1 MAIIITD
8 ECINCG
14 ACEPECPND
23 AIYMGIEIYEIDP
36 NKCTECVGHFDA
48 PQCRQVCPV
57 DCIPL
62 NPNYSETQEQ
72 LLEKYKK
79 KIEDAHMEKN
89 QILNS
94 EKKETEIF
102 IQESE
107 NKFEQ
112 LILNKKK
119 SLEQKLDQM
128 KVKAIKD
135 MQNISNKIALE
146 AVKKIISNS
155 ANDEKMKVINQKN
168 LEKIFI
174 NLTNTKAS

>member
-1 MAIIITD
+1 MFDATFWVAISFVIFCLIIVYKKIPQV
-8 ECINCG
+8 IN
-14 ACEPECPND
+14 NLLD
-23 AIYMGIEIYEIDP
+23 NKINEIKSEID
-36 NKCTECVGHFDA
+36 NAKNLKNE
-48 PQCRQVCPV
+48 
-57 DCIPL
+57 
-62 NPNYSETQEQ
+62 SEQ
-72 LLEKYKK
+72 LLKKYKK

-94 EKKETEIF
+94 EQKETEIF

>member
-1 MAIIITD
+1 MFDATFWVAISFVIFCLIIVYKKIPQV
-8 ECINCG
+8 IN
-14 ACEPECPND
+14 NLLD
-23 AIYMGIEIYEIDP
+23 NKINEIKSEID
-36 NKCTECVGHFDA
+36 NAKNLKNE
-48 PQCRQVCPV
+48 
-57 DCIPL
+57 
-62 NPNYSETQEQ
+62 SEQ
-72 LLEKYKK
+72 LLKKYKK

-155 ANDEKMKVINQKN
+155 ANDGKMKVINQKN

>member
-1 MAIIITD
+1 MFDATFWVAISFVIFCLIIVYKKIPQV
-8 ECINCG
+8 IN
-14 ACEPECPND
+14 NLLD
-23 AIYMGIEIYEIDP
+23 NKINEIKSEID
-36 NKCTECVGHFDA
+36 NAKNLKNE
-48 PQCRQVCPV
+48 
-57 DCIPL
+57 
-62 NPNYSETQEQ
+62 SEQ
-72 LLEKYKK
+72 LLKKYKK
-79 KIEDAHMEKN
+79 KIEDAQMERS

>member
-1 MAIIITD
+1 V
-8 ECINCG
+8 
-14 ACEPECPND
+14 
-23 AIYMGIEIYEIDP
+23 
-36 NKCTECVGHFDA
+36 K
-48 PQCRQVCPV
+48 
-57 DCIPL
+57 
-62 NPNYSETQEQ
+62 
-72 LLEKYKK
+72 
-79 KIEDAHMEKN
+79 
-89 QILNS
+89 
-94 EKKETEIF
+94 KKETEFF

>member
-1 MAIIITD
+1 MFDATFWVAISFVIFCLIIVYKKIPQV
-8 ECINCG
+8 IN
-14 ACEPECPND
+14 NLLD
-23 AIYMGIEIYEIDP
+23 NKINEIKSEID
-36 NKCTECVGHFDA
+36 NAKNLKNE
-48 PQCRQVCPV
+48 
-57 DCIPL
+57 
-62 NPNYSETQEQ
+62 SEQ
-72 LLEKYKK
+72 LLKKYKK

-135 MQNISNKIALE
+135 IQNISNKIALE

>member
-1 MAIIITD
+1 MFDATFWVAISFVIFCLIIVYKKIPQV
-8 ECINCG
+8 IN
-14 ACEPECPND
+14 NLLD
-23 AIYMGIEIYEIDP
+23 NKINEIKSEID
-36 NKCTECVGHFDA
+36 NAKNLKNE
-48 PQCRQVCPV
+48 
-57 DCIPL
+57 
-62 NPNYSETQEQ
+62 SEQ

-79 KIEDAHMEKN
+79 KIEDAHMEKS

>member
-1 MAIIITD
+1 MFDATFWVAISFVIFCLIIVYKKIPQV
-8 ECINCG
+8 IN
-14 ACEPECPND
+14 NLLD
-23 AIYMGIEIYEIDP
+23 NKINEIKSEID
-36 NKCTECVGHFDA
+36 NAKNLKNE
-48 PQCRQVCPV
+48 
-57 DCIPL
+57 
-62 NPNYSETQEQ
+62 SEQ
-72 LLEKYKK
+72 LLKKYKK
-79 KIEDAHMEKN
+79 KIEDAHMEKS

-135 MQNISNKIALE
+135 IQNISNKIALE

>member
-1 MAIIITD
+1 MFDATFWVAISFVIFCLIIVYKKIPQV
-8 ECINCG
+8 IN
-14 ACEPECPND
+14 NLLD
-23 AIYMGIEIYEIDP
+23 NKINEIKSEID
-36 NKCTECVGHFDA
+36 NAKNLKNE
-48 PQCRQVCPV
+48 
-57 DCIPL
+57 
-62 NPNYSETQEQ
+62 SEQ
-72 LLEKYKK
+72 LLKKYKK
-79 KIEDAHMEKN
+79 KIEDTHMERS

>member
-1 MAIIITD
+1 M
-8 ECINCG
+8 
-14 ACEPECPND
+14 
-23 AIYMGIEIYEIDP
+23 
-36 NKCTECVGHFDA
+36 FDA
-48 PQCRQVCPV
+48 TFWVAISFVIFCLIIVYKKIPQVINNLL
-57 DCIPL
+57 DNKI
-62 NPNYSETQEQ
+62 NEIKSEIENAKNLKNESEQ
-72 LLEKYKK
+72 LLKKYKK
-79 KIEDAHMEKN
+79 KIEDAHMEKS

>member
-1 MAIIITD
+1 MFDATFWVAISFIIFCLIIIYKKIPLV
-8 ECINCG
+8 IN
-14 ACEPECPND
+14 NLLD
-23 AIYMGIEIYEIDP
+23 NKINEIKSEID
-36 NKCTECVGHFDA
+36 NAKNLKNE
-48 PQCRQVCPV
+48 
-57 DCIPL
+57 
-62 NPNYSETQEQ
+62 SEQ
-72 LLEKYKK
+72 LLKKYKK
-79 KIEDAHMEKN
+79 KIESAHIKRS
-89 QILNS
+89 QILNI

-128 KVKAIKD
+128 KIKAIKD
-135 MQNISNKIALE
+135 MQNFSNKIALE

-155 ANDEKMKVINQKN
+155 ANDEKMKAINQKN

>member
-1 MAIIITD
+1 M
-8 ECINCG
+8 
-14 ACEPECPND
+14 
-23 AIYMGIEIYEIDP
+23 
-36 NKCTECVGHFDA
+36 FDA
-48 PQCRQVCPV
+48 TFWVAISFVIFCLIIVYKKIPQVINNLL
-57 DCIPL
+57 DNKI
-62 NPNYSETQEQ
+62 NEIKSERDNAKNLKNESEQ
-72 LLEKYKK
+72 LLKKYKK

>member
-1 MAIIITD
+1 MFDATFWVAISFVIFCLIIVYKKIPQV
-8 ECINCG
+8 IN
-14 ACEPECPND
+14 NLLD
-23 AIYMGIEIYEIDP
+23 NKINEIKSEID
-36 NKCTECVGHFDA
+36 NAKNLKNE
-48 PQCRQVCPV
+48 
-57 DCIPL
+57 
-62 NPNYSETQEQ
+62 SEQ

-79 KIEDAHMEKN
+79 KIEDAHMERS

>member
-1 MAIIITD
+1 MFDATFWVAISFVIFCLIIVYKKIPQV
-8 ECINCG
+8 IN
-14 ACEPECPND
+14 NLLD
-23 AIYMGIEIYEIDP
+23 NKINEIKSEID
-36 NKCTECVGHFDA
+36 NAKNLKNE
-48 PQCRQVCPV
+48 
-57 DCIPL
+57 
-62 NPNYSETQEQ
+62 SEQ
-72 LLEKYKK
+72 LLKKYKK

-135 MQNISNKIALE
+135 MQNITNKIALE

>member
-1 MAIIITD
+1 MFDATFWVAISFVIFCLIIVYKKIPQV
-8 ECINCG
+8 IN
-14 ACEPECPND
+14 NLLD
-23 AIYMGIEIYEIDP
+23 NKINEIKLEID
-36 NKCTECVGHFDA
+36 NAKNLKNE
-48 PQCRQVCPV
+48 
-57 DCIPL
+57 
-62 NPNYSETQEQ
+62 SEQ
-72 LLEKYKK
+72 LLKKYKK

>member
-1 MAIIITD
+1 MFDATFWVAISFVIFCLIIVYKKIPQV
-8 ECINCG
+8 IN
-14 ACEPECPND
+14 NLLD
-23 AIYMGIEIYEIDP
+23 NKINEIKSEID
-36 NKCTECVGHFDA
+36 NAKNLKNE
-48 PQCRQVCPV
+48 
-57 DCIPL
+57 
-62 NPNYSETQEQ
+62 SEQ
-72 LLEKYKK
+72 LLKKYKK

-94 EKKETEIF
+94 KKKETEIF

-119 SLEQKLDQM
+119 SLEEKLDQM